1 METIRQI
8 INEIKLNFGAEVV
21 SITQH
26 RVTGIALVCFLFL
39 HIWTLSAVFQGPEA
53 FNSAASKFNNPAG
66 HFMEYMLLLAVI
78 AHLVNGVRITLIEL
92 FDLTAIQGRLLLV
105 SAGVFVFIAGYTINI
120 LF

>member
-8 INEIKLNFGAEVV
+8 INEIRLNFGAEVA
-21 SITQH
+21 SFTLH

-53 FNSAASKFNNPAG
+53 FNSAVSKFNNPLG
-66 HFMEYMLLLAVI
+66 RLMEYTLLLAVI
-78 AHLVNGVRITLIEL
+78 AHLVNGLRITIIEL

-105 SAGVFVFIAGYTINI
+105 STGVFVFIAGYTINI
-120 LF
+120 FF